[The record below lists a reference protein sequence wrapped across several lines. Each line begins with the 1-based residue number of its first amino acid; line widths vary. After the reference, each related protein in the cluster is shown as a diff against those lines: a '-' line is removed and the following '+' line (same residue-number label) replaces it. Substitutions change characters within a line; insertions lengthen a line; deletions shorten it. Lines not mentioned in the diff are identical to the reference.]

1 MQCCRRARVVGA
13 FGAPVATE
21 TVVEIRIHGN
31 NSVPDEEVL
40 ELAGIAVGDFVDS
53 AELDAVARRLA
64 TSGRFET
71 VEVRKRYRSL
81 TATDRIALVIVVR
94 ERPRRLD
101 RLMSCSSCATRK
113 ATALPTVWASV
124 SLTSLGRAVGS
135 PFR

>member
-1 MQCCRRARVVGA
+1 MMPLRSHGVAAWACVGVIGAMLSPGAVVGA

-71 VEVRKRYRSL
+71 VEVHKRYRSL
-81 TATDRIALVIVVR
+81 TATDKIALMIVVR
-94 ERPRRLD
+94 ERPRRLE
-101 RLMSCSSCATRK
+101 ST
-113 ATALPTVWASV
+113 SV
-124 SLTSLGRAVGS
+124 TGR
-135 PFR
+135 